1 MRVLQ
6 VMAGAPYGGA
16 EAFFTRLV
24 VALQRA
30 GLDQQVLMR
39 PSLAREKVLQENG
52 IEPSLARFGGLLDIK
67 TRLAFRRQ
75 VQDYKP
81 DIVMTWMNRATHFCP
96 PNGSKN
102 NTKGDFVHIAR
113 LGGYYD
119 LKYYKNCHHLI
130 GNTEDI
136 VQYLSKAGWPEERAH
151 YLPNFVTGERG
162 TPIDR
167 DTFYTPKNITL
178 ILGLGRLHPNKA
190 FDTLLE
196 AVARVPNAYLWVA
209 GDGPEREKLEKLA
222 EKLAVKPRVRFLG
235 WREDAA
241 DLLATCDIFVCPSRH
256 EPLGNV
262 VIEAWA
268 QSKPIVAADS
278 LGPGTLIEHM
288 ETGLL
293 VPVDDAR
300 MMGRAICHVMDNE
313 DDRDRI
319 AQQGYDVFCENFIES
334 QVVDK
339 YLSFFEERLKD

>member
-24 VALQRA
+24 VALHRA
-30 GLDQQVLMR
+30 SLDQQVLMR
-39 PSLAREKVLQENG
+39 PNPARENVLRDNG
-52 IEPSLARFGGLLDIK
+52 IEPAVARFGGALDIK

-75 VQDYKP
+75 VRDYKP

-96 PNGSKN
+96 PNGSKKN
-102 NTKGDFVHIAR
+102 AKGNFVHIAR

-119 LKYYKNCHHLI
+119 LKYYKNCDHLI

-136 VQYLSKAGWPEERAH
+136 VQYLTKAGWPQDCVH
-151 YLPNFVTGERG
+151 YLPNFVAGEQG

-167 DTFYTPKNITL
+167 GGLYTPKNITL

-196 AVARVPNAYLWVA
+196 AVSRVPNSYLWLA
-209 GDGPEREKLEKLA
+209 GEGPEREKLEKLA
-222 EKLAVKPRVRFLG
+222 EKLAIKPRVRFLG

-268 QSKPIVAADS
+268 QSKPVVAADS
-278 LGPGTLIEHM
+278 LGPGTMIEHM
-288 ETGLL
+288 KTGLL
-293 VPVDDAR
+293 VPVDDAA
-300 MMGRAICHVMDNE
+300 MMARAIRHIIDNE
-313 DDRDRI
+313 DVRDRV
-319 AQQGYDVFCENFIES
+319 AEQGHDVFCENFVENE
-334 QVVDK
+334 VVDK
-339 YLSFFEERLKD
+339 YMSFFEERLKD

>member
-6 VMAGAPYGGA
+6 AMAGAPYGGA

-24 VALQRA
+24 IALHQA
-30 GLDQQVLMR
+30 GLEQRVLMR
-39 PSLAREKVLQENG
+39 PNEARETILQDNG
-52 IEPSLARFGGLLDIK
+52 IRPMLARFGGALDIT
-67 TRLAFRRQ
+67 TRYTFKSQ
-75 VQDYKP
+75 IKDFKP

-96 PNGSKN
+96 STGAKGGEKGS
-102 NTKGDFVHIAR
+102 FVHIAR

-119 LKYYKNCHHLI
+119 LKYYKSCDHLI

-136 VQYLSKAGWPEERAH
+136 VQYLTQSGWPQERAH
-151 YLPNFVTGERG
+151 YLPNFVAGKQG
-162 TPIDR
+162 KPIDR
-167 DTFYTPKNITL
+167 GKLYTPKNTTL

-196 AVARVPNAYLWVA
+196 AVSRVPNTYLWIA
-209 GDGPEREKLEKLA
+209 GEGPEREKLESLA
-222 EKLAVKPRVRFLG
+222 EKLAIKPRVRFLG

-268 QSKPIVAADS
+268 QSKPVVAADG

-293 VPVDDAR
+293 VPVDDAP
-300 MMGRAICHVMDNE
+300 MMGRAIRHVIEN
-313 DDRDRI
+313 DDVRERI
-319 AQQGYDVFCENFIES
+319 ARQGNDVYQEHFMES

-339 YLSFFEERLKD
+339 YMSFFEERLKD